1 MLGRSRQQ
9 VDQRLAENL
18 KELQQLLEQANRGER
33 KGGLGFA
40 IKVFGLGAMVGGGL
54 ALLSFSR
61 SGGAGR
67 RTQDRATLRAE
78 QVESTEDEAGQLA
91 EQAIAQATTLRRP

>member
-18 KELQQLLEQANRGER
+18 KELQQLLEQAYRGVR
-33 KGGLGFA
+33 MAGFGFT
-40 IKVFGLGAMVGGGL
+40 INVFGLGAMVGGGL

-61 SGGAGR
+61 SGAR
-67 RTQDRATLRAE
+67 RVPAQDRAALRAE
-78 QVESTEDEAGQLA
+78 QVEESEDEAGQRA
-91 EQAIAQATTLRRP
+91 EQAIAQATMLRRP